1 MNIEDALPIVKYQ
14 GLNTAKNTNL
24 GGTLAV
30 TGATTL
36 TGAVTQ
42 TGDTAFAGGTTGLK
56 RTAEIQLTGTG
67 DTLTAAESGKTM
79 IATKASPTQTFV
91 LPSAATSG
99 LFFTFV
105 AGSAAGEIL
114 IDPAGS
120 ENILTKAANN
130 AGASVAPAGGTGIK
144 NTAATNVLN
153 DYLTLV
159 SDGVDTWYTVA
170 QSGIWASQ

>member
-1 MNIEDALPIVKYQ
+1 MAQYIEDFVPVVKYNDF
-14 GLNTAKNTNL
+14 NTQKPATFES
-24 GGTLAV
+24 TMAV
-30 TGATTL
+30 TGVATF
-36 TGAVTQ
+36 AAA
-42 TGDTAFAGGTTGLK
+42 TAFSGATTGLR

-67 DTLTAAESGKTM
+67 DTLLAAESGATI
-79 IATKASPTQTFV
+79 IATKASATQTFV
-91 LPSAATSG
+91 LPSAATAG
-99 LFFTFV
+99 LYFTFIC
-105 AGSAAGEIL
+105 GSASGEIL

-120 ENILTKAANN
+120 ESIITKAANN